1 MPLANMKVVYVLCL
15 VTLVTAM
22 PTVKE
27 DGVMDKFISTL
38 RDCVETDTM
47 LCLKEKAMKF
57 TENLAVAKDF
67 SVVDGITFSRTGS
80 PRSARSYDPLPDEPQ
95 ARELQVEERIMENVV
110 DFLDSHALQLR
121 MPKAFTE
128 DNSIDEEGR
137 GKKKK
142 KLKKLLPILALIKLK
157 LAALVPL
164 FLGIIAFAVFK
175 AYILGKIAFIAA
187 AFGALKKLLE
197 SKSKSGGGGGGWAE
211 PAHEEHGWESGGG
224 GGWGRSQDVAQNI
237 AYAAHIKQA

>member
-1 MPLANMKVVYVLCL
+1 MKAFVLLCIVASAVAL
-15 VTLVTAM
+15 PTA
-22 PTVKE
+22 KE
-27 DGVMDKFISTL
+27 DGVMERFISAL
-38 RDCVETDTM
+38 RDCVETDTT

-57 TENLAVAKDF
+57 TENLAVSKDL
-67 SVVDGITFSRTGS
+67 SLVEGVTFARTGS
-80 PRSARSYDPLPDEPQ
+80 PRSARSFEPLDTDPK
-95 ARELQVEERIMENVV
+95 AREQQVEDRIMDNVV

-121 MPKAFTE
+121 MPKSFIE
-128 DNSIDEEGR
+128 DNSVEEEGR

-175 AYILGKIAFIAA
+175 AYLLGKIAFIAA

-197 SKSKSGGGGGGWAE
+197 SKKNSGWSE
-211 PAHEEHGWESGGG
+211 PAHEEHGWESN
-224 GGWGRSQDVAQNI
+224 GGWGRSQDAQSL
-237 AYAAHIKQA
+237 AYGAHAKQA

>member
-1 MPLANMKVVYVLCL
+1 MTIEHWTSWKMKAFVILCL
-15 VTLVTAM
+15 VAVTVAM
-22 PTVKE
+22 PTAKE
-27 DGVMDKFISTL
+27 DGVMERFISAL

-57 TENLAVAKDF
+57 TDNLAVAKDLNL
-67 SVVDGITFSRTGS
+67 VEGVTFAKTGS
-80 PRSARSYDPLPDEPQ
+80 PRSARSYEPLDTDPK
-95 ARELQVEERIMENVV
+95 AREMQVEERIMDNVV
-110 DFLDSHALQLR
+110 DFLESHALQLR
-121 MPKAFTE
+121 MPKSFIE
-128 DNSIDEEGR
+128 DNSVEEEGR

-175 AYILGKIAFIAA
+175 AYLLGKIAFIAA

-197 SKSKSGGGGGGWAE
+197 SKKNSGWSE
-211 PAHEEHGWESGGG
+211 PPHEEHGWESGGG
-224 GGWGRSQDVAQNI
+224 WGRSQDAQNL
-237 AYAAHIKQA
+237 AYAAHAKQS

>member
-1 MPLANMKVVYVLCL
+1 MKAFIVVCLAAVAA
-15 VTLVTAM
+15 AM
-22 PTVKE
+22 PTSKE
-27 DGVMDKFISTL
+27 DGMQKFISTL

-57 TENLAVAKDF
+57 TENLAVAKDL
-67 SVVDGITFSRTGS
+67 SLVDGITFARTGS
-80 PRSARSYDPLPDEPQ
+80 PRSARSYDPLPDDPKS
-95 ARELQVEERIMENVV
+95 RELQVEERIMDNVV

-121 MPKAFTE
+121 MPKSFTE
-128 DNSIDEEGR
+128 DNSVDEEGR

-175 AYILGKIAFIAA
+175 AYLLGKLAFIAA

-197 SKSKSGGGGGGWAE
+197 SKSKSGGGGWSE
-211 PAHEEHGWESGGG
+211 PAHEEHGWDNG
-224 GGWGRSQDVAQNI
+224 GGWGRSQDAQSL

>member
-1 MPLANMKVVYVLCL
+1 MKAFIVVCL
-15 VTLVTAM
+15 VAVAAAM
-22 PTVKE
+22 PTSKE
-27 DGVMDKFISTL
+27 DGVMEKFISTL

-57 TENLAVAKDF
+57 TENLAVSKDL
-67 SVVDGITFSRTGS
+67 SLVDGITFARTGS
-80 PRSARSYDPLPDEPQ
+80 PRSARSYDPLPEDPKS
-95 ARELQVEERIMENVV
+95 RELQVEERIMDNFV

-121 MPKAFTE
+121 MPKSFTE
-128 DNSIDEEGR
+128 DNSVEEEGR

-175 AYILGKIAFIAA
+175 FYILGKIAFIAA
-187 AFGALKKLLE
+187 AIGALKKLLE
-197 SKSKSGGGGGGWAE
+197 SKSKSGGGWSE

-224 GGWGRSQDVAQNI
+224 WGRSQDAQSM
-237 AYAAHIKQA
+237 AYAAHVKQA

>member
-1 MPLANMKVVYVLCL
+1 MKVYCVVLFVAAAAAL
-15 VTLVTAM
+15 PMA
-22 PTVKE
+22 KE
-27 DGVMDKFISTL
+27 DGVMEKFISTL

-67 SVVDGITFSRTGS
+67 SVVDGISFSRTGS
-80 PRSARSYDPLPDEPQ
+80 PRSARSYEPLPEEPK
-95 ARELQVEERIMENVV
+95 ARELLVEERIMDNVV
-110 DFLDSHALQLR
+110 DFLDNHALQLR

-128 DNSIDEEGR
+128 DNSVDEEGR

-157 LAALVPL
+157 LTALIPL

-175 AYILGKIAFIAA
+175 AYLLGKIAFIAA

-197 SKSKSGGGGGGWAE
+197 SKSKSGGGGWAE
-211 PAHEEHGWESGGG
+211 PAHEEHGWESQGG
-224 GGWGRSQDVAQNI
+224 GGWGRSQDAQNM
-237 AYAAHIKQA
+237 AYGAHVKQA